1 MIDLKLLPSLHRN
14 GYDSKCKEIA
24 DEVKQRT
31 DGVTIYALYSNC
43 NSPIKVFNAFK
54 DSKTDEVW
62 GIAESFEE
70 PQCYN
75 IYMLYKD
82 YNSAIDAKIKFL
94 FDEIKER
101 TEKIEKLMEL
111 KKNKDNDIEVDL

>member
-31 DGVTIYALYSNC
+31 DGVTIYALYYNC
-43 NSPIKVFNAFK
+43 DSPTKVSNAFK

-62 GIAESFEE
+62 GIDNNSKE

-75 IYMLYKD
+75 LHMLYED
-82 YNSAIDAKIKFL
+82 YNSAIDAKIKLL
-94 FDEIKER
+94 FDEIKEK

-111 KKNKDNDIEVDL
+111 KRQ